1 MFHKNIAFDGISKT
15 QLQIELQEAGDLRNT
30 PVVAY
35 NQWHGTL
42 QEESKAK
49 MYGVF
54 KHQSGV
60 MLDQM
65 ENRSNKIM
73 GSVLFFGVNVNQ
85 ILWDL
90 LGVASN
96 QLYGWTG

>member
-1 MFHKNIAFDGISKT
+1 MVHK
-15 QLQIELQEAGDLRNT
+15 
-30 PVVAY
+30 

-49 MYGVF
+49 MYEAF
-54 KHQSGV
+54 KHQGGV
-60 MLDQM
+60 MLDKM
-65 ENRSNKIM
+65 ENLSNKIV
-73 GSVLFFGVNVNQ
+73 GSLLFFGVHVNL

-96 QLYGWTG
+96 QLNGWTG